1 MGPAREHATHNHQ
14 TYMVTSETWGRR
26 TLFQVD
32 RWAELLVQT
41 ISSYRDEGY
50 FLHKFVV
57 MPDHFHIL
65 LTPKVTLERAIQ
77 YIKGGL
83 SFRAKKELGS
93 NMEAWQKG
101 FQDHRIRS
109 FEDYV
114 VHVRYIRENPV
125 NAGLCSKVQ
134 DYLWSSAHAGVELD
148 AMPQGLKP
156 LPLESPYGA
165 AEAAPLQ
172 SSSDDEIVGASKARP
187 LQGKVLVGDEAAP
200 LQSKVSAGA
209 EAVPL
214 QSKALVGAKAAP
226 VQYIRNNKI

>member
-1 MGPAREHATHNHQ
+1 
-14 TYMVTSETWGRR
+14 
-26 TLFQVD
+26 
-32 RWAELLVQT
+32 
-41 ISSYRDEGY
+41 
-50 FLHKFVV
+50 
-57 MPDHFHIL
+57 
-65 LTPKVTLERAIQ
+65 
-77 YIKGGL
+77 
-83 SFRAKKELGS
+83 
-93 NMEAWQKG
+93 MEVWQKG

-125 NAGLCSKVQ
+125 KARLCSKVQ

-172 SSSDDEIVGASKARP
+172 GSSDDEIVGVSKTAPLQSSSDDEIVGASKARP
-187 LQGKVLVGDEAAP
+187 IQGKVLVGDEAAP
-200 LQSKVSAGA
+200 LQSKVSASA

-214 QSKALVGAKAAP
+214 RGKALVGAKAAP
-226 VQYIRNNKI
+226 VQYIRNYKI

>member
-1 MGPAREHATHNHQ
+1 MRAQREHATHNHQ

-41 ISSYRDEGY
+41 ISSYRDDGY
-50 FLHKFVV
+50 FLHEFVV

-65 LTPKVTLERAIQ
+65 LTPKVTTERAIQ
-77 YIKGGL
+77 YIKGGF
-83 SFRAKKELGS
+83 SFRANKELGS
-93 NMEAWQKG
+93 NMEVWQKG

-109 FEDYV
+109 FDDYV

-125 NAGLCSKVQ
+125 KAGLCSKAQ

-172 SSSDDEIVGASKARP
+172 SSRSAQELVGA
-187 LQGKVLVGDEAAP
+187 
-200 LQSKVSAGA
+200 
-209 EAVPL
+209 
-214 QSKALVGAKAAP
+214 AKAAP
-226 VQYIRNNKI
+226 HQRIRKTKE